1 MRRLIHAGVHM
12 RIHLLGLV
20 LLAGLAIP
28 ASAQRGPTLDQRV
41 TRVEQE
47 LRAVQR
53 RVFPGG
59 NAQFVEPEINPQAGP
74 PPGGNATGDALRDL
88 SARVDAIEA
97 QLRSLTG
104 QVEEATH
111 RGNALEEQL
120 SRLRADLGGRIE
132 RLEAAPRPAVEPPP
146 VAPSRARPE
155 EAAPP
160 PAATP
165 VRPAPSSPDDAEGAY
180 NAGFRLWDQHHYA
193 EAQAALEAAATRF
206 PNSRWIKATTLIP
219 GKMRV
224 CYCSMLTETANRI
237 CMSPVG
243 GTNQTPTAPITR
255 TGFISMMAK
264 ASLRW
269 RKMRCRKTI
278 RANYVYGPR
287 TLTKMG
293 SLIYLYRVGCC
304 QANIQNLSAVL
315 FSGMI
320 RKMER

>member
-1 MRRLIHAGVHM
+1 M

-146 VAPSRARPE
+146 AAPSRARPE

-206 PNSRWIKATTLIP
+206 PNGRWASWIRNLEGRAYLDDNKPAT
-219 GKMRV
+219 
-224 CYCSMLTETANRI
+224 AARI
-237 CMSPVG
+237 
-243 GTNQTPTAPITR
+243 
-255 TGFISMMAK
+255 
-264 ASLRW
+264 LL
-269 RKMRCRKTI
+269 
-278 RANYVYGPR
+278 ANYQDNPRGERAADSLYYLGQALTRLNRRPEACRVYDELAQVYPNMRDEIRRRLPQAR
-287 TLTKMG
+287 TDAHCG
-293 SLIYLYRVGCC
+293 
-304 QANIQNLSAVL
+304 AN
-315 FSGMI
+315 
-320 RKMER
+320 